1 MLLTISKKP
10 QTAHNNE
17 NKNYAVACKLF
28 FLFFFLVTQNRQY
41 FCTTQ
46 KELRTSL
53 LPLEK
58 FCGKTALRDFYA
70 AVVGWQYSPQS
81 MGNYDDYSMNLPES
95 GKITRPMGEQRFCVV
110 QDPVQAVVA
119 LIG

>member
-1 MLLTISKKP
+1 
-10 QTAHNNE
+10 
-17 NKNYAVACKLF
+17 
-28 FLFFFLVTQNRQY
+28 
-41 FCTTQ
+41 
-46 KELRTSL
+46 
-53 LPLEK
+53 
-58 FCGKTALRDFYA
+58 
-70 AVVGWQYSPQS
+70 

>member
-1 MLLTISKKP
+1 MRLPTS
-10 QTAHNNE
+10 
-17 NKNYAVACKLF
+17 YF
-28 FLFFFLVTQNRQY
+28 FCSFFSATQNRQY

-95 GKITRPMGEQRFCVV
+95 GKITRPMGEQQFCPRGSCCSTYWVV
-110 QDPVQAVVA
+110 QTLSNPNLPTSKASFT
-119 LIG
+119 LGY